1 MMLSLDRIG
10 KMGVRLLLFW
20 ALASSIVHAQSPLDS
35 MELLLPTLSGDAKMS
50 LAGELA
56 YQFCYVNTTKA
67 LKYGQLELQMALKK
81 GDSMEIAQAWNDL
94 GAVHASRGEFEQSV
108 EYSAA
113 ALGVRARMGDSLLV
127 ANSCNKLGFALLDMG
142 VHEQALSAFLRA
154 ARIYEHEK
162 KLPLLANVYNNIGS
176 VHLRQGNNDK
186 ALEFLYK
193 ASAMGE
199 EIGDANSMISAKT
212 NIASIQ
218 FEDGDY
224 AAAQQGYEELLL
236 RMAEVGHT
244 VFEGTV
250 RMNLGACL
258 LRKGDYAQG
267 IHNLRQADSIFAK
280 KDDAKGQA
288 MTQVNL
294 ALCHI
299 GQQDYV
305 AATTCLDR
313 ARQWCTQ
320 VNSDQQWQLL
330 YDGFYRLKSA
340 QGQVDEAMQ
349 YYAQASR
356 YRKKIY
362 NAQASLQIAEME
374 TKYETEKKEQAL
386 VTAQLRNR
394 NQILIIV
401 GLVALLVFAITLVLF
416 NARNQRLKRQGLAQQ
431 AMMALQ
437 EERLRIARDLHDHI
451 GAELTLITVSAEESV
466 SAGADVLQ
474 SISGYARNA
483 MAQLRETV
491 WAIKNDAILVDA
503 FAQRLGDF
511 AVRLCQP
518 IQIAAQVQVTGD
530 GAKVLSAAATLVLYR
545 LCQEAIH
552 NAVKYSGSKTLHIA
566 IVAHGGHVTVSIADQ
581 GVGFDMAQV
590 KRGDGIAN
598 MHARAAEAGGKVEM
612 KTAVGAG
619 TVVTVSLPC

>member
-1 MMLSLDRIG
+1 MLSLGAIG
-10 KMGVRLLLFW
+10 KMWGRLLLLLV
-20 ALASSIVHAQSPLDS
+20 LASTGVHAQSPLDS
-35 MELLLPTLSGDAKMS
+35 MEQLLPTLSGDAKMS

-67 LKYGQLELQMALKK
+67 LEYGQLELQLALKK

-94 GAVHASRGEFEQSV
+94 GAVHASRGEFEESV
-108 EYSAA
+108 QYSSG
-113 ALGVRARMGDSLLV
+113 ALRVRARMGDSLLV

-193 ASAMGE
+193 ASAMAE
-199 EIGDANSMISAKT
+199 EVGDANCLISSKT
-212 NIASIQ
+212 NIASIH

-224 AAAQQGYEELLL
+224 AAAQQGYEELLSL
-236 RMAEVGHT
+236 MADVGIT
-244 VFEGTV
+244 VHEGTV

-258 LRKGDYAQG
+258 LRKGDYAHG
-267 IHNLRQADSIFAK
+267 IQNLRQADSIFAQ

-299 GQQDYV
+299 GQLDYG

-313 ARQWCTQ
+313 AQKLCQQ
-320 VNSDQQWQLL
+320 VNSDQQWFLL
-330 YDGFYRLKSA
+330 YDGYYRLKSA

-362 NAQASLQIAEME
+362 NLQASLQIAEME

-394 NQILIIV
+394 NQILIII
-401 GLVALLVFAITLVLF
+401 GLAALLVFAVVLVLL
-416 NARNQRLKRQGLAQQ
+416 NGRNQRLKRQGLAQQ
-431 AMMALQ
+431 SVMALQ

-451 GAELTLITVSAEESV
+451 GAELTLITVSAEESAT
-466 SAGADVLQ
+466 AGADVLQ
-474 SISGYARNA
+474 NISGYSRNA

-491 WAIKNDAILVDA
+491 WAIRSETILVDA
-503 FAQRLGDF
+503 FAQRLGDY
-511 AVRLCQP
+511 AARLCQP
-518 IQIAAQVQVTGD
+518 VQMAAQVVVTGD

-545 LCQEAIH
+545 LSQEAIH
-552 NAVKYSGSKTLHIA
+552 NAVKYSGSKTLEIVIA
-566 IVAHGGHVTVSIADQ
+566 VGVGSVTVSIADH
-581 GVGFDMAQV
+581 GAGFDLAQV
-590 KRGDGIAN
+590 RRGDGIAN
-598 MHARAAEAGGKVEM
+598 MQARAAEGGGQVAVE
-612 KTAVGAG
+612 TAHGAG
-619 TVVTVSLPC
+619 TLVTVSLPC